1 VILHISSQ
9 ILRKQQHFW
18 IGKHLSTDATFGC
31 GSMSLTWW
39 NGASQNNQPVYKSSI
54 TGYWTS
60 GMSMQVNT
68 LYSITLEWD
77 GGNNVWVIGLDGG
90 IFTFSDPNFALVG
103 GNGFFIEPGINSN
116 VNDYPHVASV
126 SVTQQ
131 VSAVK
136 TDQVT
141 ASTLQGILGIPAMS
155 PGYFSWLGVG
165 TQTLGAPL
173 HVTAYPGNAASML
186 YVEST
191 TANPN
196 QATVQIKDD
205 NWGYKVA
212 YYLNVGEGDQS
223 TGLVD
228 EGGLS
233 GRRP

>member
-1 VILHISSQ
+1 
-9 ILRKQQHFW
+9 
-18 IGKHLSTDATFGC
+18 
-31 GSMSLTWW
+31 
-39 NGASQNNQPVYKSSI
+39 
-54 TGYWTS
+54 
-60 GMSMQVNT
+60 
-68 LYSITLEWD
+68 
-77 GGNNVWVIGLDGG
+77 
-90 IFTFSDPNFALVG
+90 
-103 GNGFFIEPGINSN
+103 
-116 VNDYPHVASV
+116 VASV
-126 SVTQQ
+126 CVTQQ

-155 PGYFSWLGVG
+155 PGHFSWLGDG
-165 TQTLGAPL
+165 TQTPGAAL

-233 GRRP
+233 GVDLEAFGSNRIHCLYSTTECDFAYFTKFSQPIGLASQTAIASAATITPTAPTFHVTGTTQITTITAFSSCASGTMCQITIIPDGLWTSGTTGNIALASTTVVARR